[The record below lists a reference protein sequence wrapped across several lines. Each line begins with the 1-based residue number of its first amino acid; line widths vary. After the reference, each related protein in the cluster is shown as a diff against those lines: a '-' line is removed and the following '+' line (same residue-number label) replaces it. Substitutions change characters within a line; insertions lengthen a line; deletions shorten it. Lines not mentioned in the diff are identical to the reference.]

1 MNRYPNY
8 PYPENNFY
16 EAPSYPTYYY
26 QPIVPSQPQLFLKQ
40 QMTKPKLASTLR
52 AAQKGITTATR
63 IIPLVYQIQ
72 PVLANAKTVFKVA
85 QAMKNINNTTNDE
98 PIDNEPIDIK
108 PIENTTEN
116 PNTIPKP
123 YLP

>member
-1 MNRYPNY
+1 
-8 PYPENNFY
+8 
-16 EAPSYPTYYY
+16 
-26 QPIVPSQPQLFLKQ
+26 
-40 QMTKPKLASTLR
+40 MTKPKLASTLR

-85 QAMKNINNTTNDE
+85 QAMKNINSTTNDE